1 MIKIL
6 IVLVAI
12 IFIAQIVRIFEISNI
27 VSKAK
32 NEITNESNHING
44 ILLLLA
50 GIGLVVFF
58 FWQRAMWMDQTLP
71 VAASEH
77 GPIIDS
83 LWDTTM
89 GLIIIVFLILTPM
102 LFGVSFFY
110 RGKKE
115 NKASYI
121 THNNKLEFF
130 WTAIPAVVLLVLIS
144 YGLNVWGK
152 IVNQDV
158 SNAMVIEVYAKQFN
172 WTARYAGEDNELG
185 AANVRFVGGK
195 NELGVISK
203 TTKEQQVASVENKI
217 NNLESDLLNTLN
229 PAEKKLISKKIDKL
243 VNKKKTLMTYFI
255 TTPENKLKAAEDDVV
270 TKELHLPVGKQVL
283 LKFRSQDVIHSAYL
297 PHFRVQMNC
306 VPGTTTQF
314 AFTPTMTTKEMQ
326 EELNDTS
333 FEYVMLCNKIC
344 GNAHYNMQMKVVV
357 ETEAEYNEWLES
369 QKVNQIANL

>member
-326 EELNDTS
+326 QELNDTS

>member
-1 MIKIL
+1 MINIL

-12 IFIAQIVRIFEISNI
+12 IFIAQVVRIFEISNI

-32 NEITNESNHING
+32 NEISNESNHING
-44 ILLLLA
+44 VLLLLS

-89 GLIIIVFLILTPM
+89 GLIILVFLILTPM
-102 LFGVSFFY
+102 LFGVSFLY

-115 NKASYI
+115 NTASYI

-130 WTAIPAVVLLVLIS
+130 WTAIPAVVLLALIS

-172 WTARYAGEDNELG
+172 WTARYAGEDNQLG

-203 TTKEQQVASVENKI
+203 TTKEQQVTSIESKI
-217 NNLESDLLNTLN
+217 NNLESNLSTTLN
-229 PAEKKLISKKIDKL
+229 PAEKKIISKKIDKL

-255 TTPENKLKAAEDDVV
+255 TTSENKLKVAEDDIV

-283 LKFRSQDVIHSAYL
+283 LKFRSQDVLHSAYL

-326 EELNDTS
+326 EELNDSS

-344 GNAHYNMQMKVVV
+344 GAAHYNMQMKVVV

>member
-1 MIKIL
+1 MINIL

-32 NEITNESNHING
+32 NEITNESNHVNG
-44 ILLLLA
+44 VLLLLS

-102 LFGVSFFY
+102 LFGVSFLY

-115 NKASYI
+115 NTASYI

-130 WTAIPAVVLLVLIS
+130 WTAIPAVVLLALIS

-158 SNAMVIEVYAKQFN
+158 SNAMVIEVYGKQFN
-172 WTARYAGEDNELG
+172 WTARYAGEDNQLG

-203 TTKEQQVASVENKI
+203 TTKEQQVASIESKI
-217 NNLESDLLNTLN
+217 NNLESDLSNTLN
-229 PAEKKLISKKIDKL
+229 PAEKKIISKKIEKL

-255 TTPENKLKAAEDDVV
+255 TTSENKLKVAEDDII

-283 LKFRSQDVIHSAYL
+283 LKFRSQDVLHSAYL

-326 EELNDTS
+326 EELNDSS

-344 GNAHYNMQMKVVV
+344 GAAHYNMQMKVVV
-357 ETEAEYNEWLES
+357 ETEAEYNQWLES

>member
-1 MIKIL
+1 MINIL

-326 EELNDTS
+326 QELNDTS

>member
-1 MIKIL
+1 MINIL

-12 IFIAQIVRIFEISNI
+12 VFIAQIVRIFEISNI

-44 ILLLLA
+44 VLLLLS

-89 GLIIIVFLILTPM
+89 GLIILVFLILTPM
-102 LFGVSFFY
+102 LFGVSFLY

-115 NKASYI
+115 NTASYI

-130 WTAIPAVVLLVLIS
+130 WTAIPAVVLLALIS

-172 WTARYAGEDNELG
+172 WTARYAGEDNQLG

-203 TTKEQQVASVENKI
+203 TTKEQQVTSIESKI
-217 NNLESDLLNTLN
+217 NNLESNLSTTLN
-229 PAEKKLISKKIDKL
+229 PAEKKIISKKIDKL

-255 TTPENKLKAAEDDVV
+255 TTSENKLKVAEDDIV

-283 LKFRSQDVIHSAYL
+283 LKFRSQDVLHSAYL

-326 EELNDTS
+326 EELNDSS

-344 GNAHYNMQMKVVV
+344 GAAHYNMQMKVVV

>member
-1 MIKIL
+1 MINIL

-32 NEITNESNHING
+32 NEITNESNHVNG
-44 ILLLLA
+44 ILLLLS

-58 FWQRAMWMDQTLP
+58 FWQRAMWMDLTLP

-130 WTAIPAVVLLVLIS
+130 WTAIPAVVLLALIS

-172 WTARYAGEDNELG
+172 WTARYAGEDNQLG

-203 TTKEQQVASVENKI
+203 TTKEQQVTSIENKI
-217 NNLESDLLNTLN
+217 NNLESDLSNTLN
-229 PAEKKLISKKIDKL
+229 PAEKKIISKKIDKL

-255 TTPENKLKAAEDDVV
+255 TTSENKLKVAEDDIV

-283 LKFRSQDVIHSAYL
+283 LKFRSQDVLHSAYL

-326 EELNDTS
+326 EELNDSS

-344 GNAHYNMQMKVVV
+344 GAAHYNMQMKVVV
-357 ETEAEYNEWLES
+357 ETESEYNEWLES